1 MRKTT
6 LLVAVALLAAAPAFP
21 QQTGTIG
28 GSAFDQQG
36 AVLPGVGVTVESP
49 ALITAR
55 TAVTGPGGA
64 YNFTN
69 LPPGDYSVTFALSG
83 FQTVVQ
89 EGVRVTVARTLTV
102 NGTLGI
108 SGVEETITVTGD
120 APVVDVRS
128 ATISTNIERELLE
141 AVPTGR
147 NPWVMAGMVPGMVTS
162 RLDVGGS
169 NGMQQYNLEIFG
181 SAPSQKSFRVDGLK
195 VNWPGGHGGSTMQ
208 YYGFAMYEEFNF
220 QTSTHSAESDVAGVY
235 MNMVTKSGGNE
246 FSGDVVGLYSNESLQ
261 GEAEEQGANPIKRS
275 IDINGTLGGPVVREK
290 AWFFGAYRH
299 WIHDQFIG
307 TPEDFEGAVPL
318 DDNRIRNLMGKITWQ
333 ASDNDRLAVMA
344 QRNWKQR
351 FHRRD
356 NPYTAV
362 PDEQARFQ
370 DQAANNFVASYNRV
384 LGDAAL
390 FDVRFGRMWGT
401 TPYILYTEYCG
412 TPVEQYPDAGACTEN
427 DISVIDPVRLDQFNA
442 DRRGE
447 YWNPNYRNQF
457 DGSLTYFLDTAG
469 GSHNIKVGAQA
480 SREGMDRQVFQS
492 GDAYGELDD
501 GVPNRIRINK
511 LPRTEA
517 TRTNTWAAYAQD
529 AWTIGNRLTL
539 NFGIRLDGIHGYV
552 PVQSSPDGTWGAL
565 SRQLSGG
572 MDIFSVDSE
581 IRGVPD
587 WPMNIGPRVSI
598 AYDLFGDGR
607 AALKGGWGRYYTQI
621 GTRLSDAAN
630 PNGSSGAWVGW
641 NDVDG
646 DKLVDVGPSG
656 TLLDSPELDLSRFEG
671 FTGGASTVY
680 DRNANRP
687 YSDDASIG
695 LDMTLGRDVSFSA
708 TFHRRLHRDAL
719 GERNEARPPSA
730 YDQVTMEAPAGSP
743 QSSYPVYV
751 LKEEYRGL
759 QQTVIT
765 TVDILRSTY
774 NGAAFQL
781 QKRFSNR
788 WQMLG
793 GLTVSSHKGTVHDT
807 PYTRRADWNNPNTH
821 TNRLDGSVF
830 SDIPWVVNFA
840 GSYLFPRDIQLA
852 WNYRARAGDPIVP
865 SVRYRGLVQGTQTIY
880 AEERGTNRTE
890 SVTKLLD
897 LSLAKTFD
905 LGGSRMELSVDG
917 ANLLNSQPAR
927 AVNST
932 LGSRFLS
939 ATRRLNPRVVRL
951 SAKLTF

>member
-1 MRKTT
+1 MCRCR
-6 LLVAVALLAAAPAFP
+6 A
-21 QQTGTIG
+21 
-28 GSAFDQQG
+28 
-36 AVLPGVGVTVESP
+36 
-49 ALITAR
+49 AR
-55 TAVTGPGGA
+55 T
-64 YNFTN
+64 
-69 LPPGDYSVTFALSG
+69 
-83 FQTVVQ
+83 
-89 EGVRVTVARTLTV
+89 E
-102 NGTLGI
+102 
-108 SGVEETITVTGD
+108 
-120 APVVDVRS
+120 
-128 ATISTNIERELLE
+128 
-141 AVPTGR
+141 
-147 NPWVMAGMVPGMVTS
+147 
-162 RLDVGGS
+162 
-169 NGMQQYNLEIFG
+169 
-181 SAPSQKSFRVDGLK
+181 
-195 VNWPGGHGGSTMQ
+195 
-208 YYGFAMYEEFNF
+208 
-220 QTSTHSAESDVAGVY
+220 
-235 MNMVTKSGGNE
+235 
-246 FSGDVVGLYSNESLQ
+246 
-261 GEAEEQGANPIKRS
+261 
-275 IDINGTLGGPVVREK
+275 
-290 AWFFGAYRH
+290 
-299 WIHDQFIG
+299 
-307 TPEDFEGAVPL
+307 
-318 DDNRIRNLMGKITWQ
+318 
-333 ASDNDRLAVMA
+333 
-344 QRNWKQR
+344 
-351 FHRRD
+351 
-356 NPYTAV
+356 
-362 PDEQARFQ
+362 
-370 DQAANNFVASYNRV
+370 
-384 LGDAAL
+384 
-390 FDVRFGRMWGT
+390 
-401 TPYILYTEYCG
+401 
-412 TPVEQYPDAGACTEN
+412 
-427 DISVIDPVRLDQFNA
+427 
-442 DRRGE
+442 
-447 YWNPNYRNQF
+447 
-457 DGSLTYFLDTAG
+457 
-469 GSHNIKVGAQA
+469 
-480 SREGMDRQVFQS
+480 
-492 GDAYGELDD
+492 
-501 GVPNRIRINK
+501 
-511 LPRTEA
+511 
-517 TRTNTWAAYAQD
+517 
-529 AWTIGNRLTL
+529 
-539 NFGIRLDGIHGYV
+539 
-552 PVQSSPDGTWGAL
+552 TWGAL

-572 MDIFSVDSE
+572 MDIFAVDSE

-880 AEERGTNRTE
+880 AEERGDEPDRVGDQAPRPEPREDLRSRRVPHGTQRGRRQPAQQPAGSSRQLHPGIPVPFGDPPPEPPRRAVVGKADVLIIRLPAGRRSSARRLGRRHNRTASPE
-890 SVTKLLD
+890 SGN
-897 LSLAKTFD
+897 ARF
-905 LGGSRMELSVDG
+905 G
-917 ANLLNSQPAR
+917 PALEFPS
-927 AVNST
+927 VNS
-932 LGSRFLS
+932 LW
-939 ATRRLNPRVVRL
+939 
-951 SAKLTF
+951 